1 MKLINLMVTLIVIA
15 LIGLILFASAGT
27 WDLPVV
33 WLYLGIDVALAL
45 AATFLISAELM
56 RERLRPGPGSLND
69 VVFLISCM
77 VFLPAHWVLA
87 GLDIGRYH
95 WSAPFPLPLQGI
107 GFTGFTASIA
117 LVIWAMNA
125 NPFLSSLIRIQNERG
140 QYVVSDGPYRFVRH
154 PSYTGAIIY
163 VVCSALAL
171 GSWPAILPVLAWS
184 AMLVPRTLREEDVL
198 FKELEGYV
206 EYARQVRF
214 RLMPGLW

>member
-1 MKLINLMVTLIVIA
+1 
-15 LIGLILFASAGT
+15 
-27 WDLPVV
+27 
-33 WLYLGIDVALAL
+33 
-45 AATFLISAELM
+45 
-56 RERLRPGPGSLND
+56 
-69 VVFLISCM
+69 
-77 VFLPAHWVLA
+77 
-87 GLDIGRYH
+87 
-95 WSAPFPLPLQGI
+95 
-107 GFTGFTASIA
+107 
-117 LVIWAMNA
+117 MNA

-140 QYVVSDGPYRFVRH
+140 HYVVSDGPYRFVRH